1 MGMGAT
7 DTFGRM
13 MASVGLGAPEISFS
27 PSFDVVNAGVL
38 LSLPALLAQGL
49 LQHAEAQ
56 FSLPNGYY
64 RLNSIF
70 LLLSFMALARLK
82 AVESLRYC
90 APGEWGKVLGVDR
103 VPEVRTLRQK
113 IALLAVDK
121 KPATWAAELCQQWMK
136 AAPEQAGAL
145 YVDGHVRVYHGR
157 LAHLPRRYVARE
169 KLCLRASV
177 DYWVNAMDGQPFFF
191 AHKDISSGLINA
203 LENDIVPRLLEEV
216 PNQPDAETLQANP
229 LLHRFT
235 VIFDREG
242 YSPELLLSLKN
253 KRVACIS
260 YHKYPK
266 ENWSA
271 EEFHT
276 CQVQMASGQSVEMK
290 VAERGTW
297 LQKLWVREV
306 RRQTQTGHQTS
317 VISTDYQSNATRLA
331 ARMFARWSQENFFK
345 YMRENF
351 NLDRLAE
358 YGVEEIPGAET
369 IEVVNPE
376 YRRLDQ
382 AVRKAQGELN
392 RKHAEIGALTMPPL
406 NVPAADLE
414 SFQEKKSALD
424 ECITALKEDIQKLK
438 ADRKAVPRHI
448 TLDQLPEA
456 ERFTRCLPQAKHL
469 LDTIKM
475 VAYRAETAMA
485 HILKEKMSR
494 GNDDA
499 RSLLRAIYTTEADL
513 IPNKD
518 EKTLTVR
525 LHHLAN
531 RSSDHAIR
539 HLCSELNSTETIF
552 PDTDLQLL
560 YEFVSDSKPQSGA
573 PPAIPHLAN
582 GNDNPD
588 AG

>member
-1 MGMGAT
+1 MGAT
-7 DTFGRM
+7 DTFGRIV
-13 MASVGLGAPEISFS
+13 ASVGMGASEISFS
-27 PSFDVVNAGVL
+27 PSFDIVNAGVL

-56 FSLPNGYY
+56 FTLPKGYY

-70 LLLSFMALARLK
+70 LLLSFMALARVK
-82 AVESLRYC
+82 SIESLRYC
-90 APGEWGKVLGVDR
+90 APGEWGKVLGLDR

-113 IALLAVDK
+113 IALLALDK
-121 KPATWAAELCQQWMK
+121 KPAIWSAELCQQWMK

-145 YVDGHVRVYHGR
+145 YVDGHVRVYHGK
-157 LAHLPRRYVARE
+157 LALLPRRYVARE
-169 KLCLRASV
+169 KLCLRATV
-177 DYWVNAMDGQPFFF
+177 DYWVNAMDGQPFFC

-216 PNQPDAETLQANP
+216 PNQPSAETLKANP

-242 YSPELLLSLKN
+242 YSPELFLSLKN

-260 YHKYPK
+260 YHKYPQ
-266 ENWSA
+266 NDWRA
-271 EEFHT
+271 EEFRIY
-276 CQVQMASGQSVEMK
+276 QVKMASGQTIEMK

-306 RRQTQTGHQTS
+306 RRLTQTGHQTS
-317 VISTDYQSNATRLA
+317 VISTDYQSDATRLA
-331 ARMFARWSQENFFK
+331 ARMFARWFK
-345 YMRENF
+345 YMREHF

-358 YGVEEIPGAET
+358 YGVEDIPGAET
-369 IEVVNPE
+369 IKVVNPA

-382 AVRKAQGELN
+382 EVRKTQGELN
-392 RKHAEIGALTMPPL
+392 RKFAEIGTLTMPSL
-406 NVPAADLE
+406 NVPADDIE
-414 SFQEKKSALD
+414 SFQEKKSELD
-424 ECITALKEDIQKLK
+424 ECIAALNEKIKTLK
-438 ADRKAVPRHI
+438 SDRKAAPRHI

-456 ERFTRCLPQAKHL
+456 ERFTRCLPRAKYL

-475 VAYRAETAMA
+475 VAYRAETAMVN
-485 HILKEKMSR
+485 ILKEKMSR

-499 RSLLRAIYTTEADL
+499 RRLLAAIYTTEADL
-513 IPNKD
+513 IPDQDK
-518 EKTLTVR
+518 KTLTIR

-531 RSSDHAIR
+531 RSSDDAIR

-552 PDTDLQLL
+552 PDTDLRML
-560 YEFVSDSKPQSGA
+560 YEFVSASKHQSEA
-573 PPAIPHLAN
+573 LPAIPHKTA
-582 GNDNPD
+582 GTENPSTE
-588 AG
+588 